1 MGPRGAVWWG
11 KPKTKNLTRLSLSK
25 VSGRYGTVP
34 MYLLK
39 NNDTNLENMDEDTE
53 ATFNFD
59 S

>member
-1 MGPRGAVWWG
+1 MGPGGAVWWE
-11 KPKTKNLTRLSLSK
+11 KPKTKNLTRLSLLK

-39 NNDTNLENMDEDTE
+39 NNYTNPENMDEDTE